1 MNKQDKIGNMRYKT
15 RKAIRRVGAAVLL
28 GSVLVGQ
35 ACSPKAKTAAE
46 RQAEKRQQDSVA
58 LVEQERSWVYYD
70 SVKQTLLPQADS
82 LMREFAYE
90 KNEKYEDNGRY
101 THKLLR
107 TGRNTAR
114 NYLQATVTDNGKIEV
129 KCFYYGAKAIGM
141 EEVVLTAV
149 QGEAGAEN
157 VADRFRGS
165 THAFEAEGWH
175 ETMTLTGEDA
185 VRFLHFADVYGAER
199 VRVAY
204 EGTKSREV
212 FYLSQNDKKALMT
225 TYQFGVVVQDIQK
238 LDTQLK
244 MTQLQIEKYQKRL
257 QKQTENK

>member
-1 MNKQDKIGNMRYKT
+1 MKKLCIW
-15 RKAIRRVGAAVLL
+15 VVLGWLVL
-28 GSVLVGQ
+28 GT
-35 ACSPKAKTAAE
+35 ACSPKQKTAAE
-46 RQAEKRQQDSVA
+46 RQAEKHQQDSVA
-58 LVEQERSWVYYD
+58 LTEQERSWVYYD

-101 THKLLR
+101 THKLLK
-107 TGRNTAR
+107 TGNNTAR
-114 NYLQATVTDNGKIEV
+114 NYLQAIVWDNGKIEV

-141 EEVVLTAV
+141 DAVTLTAV
-149 QGEAGAEN
+149 QGDAGVEN
-157 VADRFRGS
+157 LENRFHG
-165 THAFEAEGWH
+165 TQHAFEAEGWH
-175 ETMTLTGEDA
+175 EMLTLTGDEA
-185 VRFLHFADVYGAER
+185 VQFLHFVDAYGAGR
-199 VRVAY
+199 VRVTY
-204 EGTKSREV
+204 EGAKSREV

-257 QKQTENK
+257 EKKTEKE

>member
-1 MNKQDKIGNMRYKT
+1 MRKIWIM
-15 RKAIRRVGAAVLL
+15 
-28 GSVLVGQ
+28 VLVGSALVGT
-35 ACSPKAKTAAE
+35 ACSPKQKTAAE

-58 LVEQERSWVYYD
+58 LTEQERSWVYYD

-82 LMREFAYE
+82 LMREFAYD

-107 TGRNTAR
+107 TSNNTAR
-114 NYLQATVTDNGKIEV
+114 NYLQAIVWDNGKIEV
-129 KCFYYGAKAIGM
+129 KCFYYGAKAIGLN
-141 EEVVLTAV
+141 EVVLTAV
-149 QGEAGAEN
+149 QGEAGSEN
-157 VADRFRGS
+157 MENRFRG
-165 THAFEAEGWH
+165 TQHAFEAEGWH
-175 ETMTLTGEDA
+175 ETLTLTGEEA
-185 VRFLHFADVYGAER
+185 VQFLHFVDVYGAGR
-199 VRVAY
+199 IRVAY
-204 EGTKSREV
+204 EGTKSREI

-257 QKQTENK
+257 EKKAKNE

>member
-1 MNKQDKIGNMRYKT
+1 M
-15 RKAIRRVGAAVLL
+15 LL
-28 GSVLVGQ
+28 GSVLVGT
-35 ACSPKAKTAAE
+35 ACSPKQKTAAE
-46 RQAEKRQQDSVA
+46 RQAEKHQQDSVA
-58 LVEQERSWVYYD
+58 LTEQERSWAYYD

-82 LMREFAYE
+82 LMCEFSYE

-107 TGRNTAR
+107 TGNNTAR
-114 NYLQATVTDNGKIEV
+114 NYLQAIVWDNGKIEV

-141 EEVVLTAV
+141 DAVTLTAV
-149 QGEAGAEN
+149 QGEGEN
-157 VADRFRGS
+157 LENRFHG
-165 THAFEAEGWH
+165 TAHAFETEGWH
-175 ETMTLTGEDA
+175 ETLTLTGEDA
-185 VRFLHFADVYGAER
+185 VQFLHFVDAYGAGR
-199 VRVAY
+199 VRVTY

-244 MTQLQIEKYQKRL
+244 MTQLQIEKYRKRL
-257 QKQTENK
+257 EKNRENE